1 MTDPILEDIQNGN
14 PTVDEEELRR
24 QSEIES
30 AAIQQDMDE
39 AAALELPNP
48 AQPAAGNQPQQP
60 QQPTGSNTE
69 KEEKEVPVEGSKE
82 ETEQPEEKKEPK
94 PFDSLYTPRGFIEQV
109 FAAPTGAL
117 DFGVDIINMIPGVN
131 APKLPKFHSGLA
143 QSTRE
148 IFSVVA
154 PTIGLTKLG
163 TGGASVGAARIGFTA
178 PSLGRFLA
186 DPFVKWLGTTSMAA
200 GTGAAVDY
208 TSSTSKE
215 GDNLTGTL
223 KKTWPKTFGWIP
235 DDIATL
241 DDDSPDM
248 KRSKTVTE
256 GIGIG
261 VFSDLF
267 IGSAKVLQAL
277 RGVDEA
283 TKWVPESE
291 KAGKYFETLN
301 KGKKVT
307 EEVATTPPKTKEL
320 SLVDRLRGK
329 TTPEEELVLTLEDGA
344 KKRSDELDK
353 IGEDTFNRT
362 QSLDEPT
369 LGVHDMFDHTES
381 GVRTTDSK
389 GIVGAAADQA
399 RIASNAD
406 TVHGRVGSVV
416 SESTMLRITNGDAD
430 VEDVVKALAKNL
442 QDADEFGYKTPS
454 GKYLS
459 YKQIMASAD
468 KLAETIYQ
476 MPMDDMKLAIK
487 AMQTIDPET
496 GTRVFRSEGAQ
507 TVKKLMEMT
516 SEDMKVIGKGGEMA
530 EVRANALVQA
540 SMAGQ
545 ISDLAMG
552 ARLMEG
558 SSAVPRATDL
568 MIDRMQFMMIQ
579 NGLNGYVK
587 GRALAMLKNP
597 QGMAKFDPEQL
608 KEAKQKIV
616 ANAAVTASTMRALLK
631 ENPAMLDPIRLAYE
645 LTDGEINT
653 VTKLNNYVRQS
664 TSALQ
669 KALIDPQPD
678 IPNIFVQG
686 HFATIYNSILSAL
699 GTPIKAGVSSVVLL
713 GERPLATGL
722 AGLGGL
728 VRPGTRGTSAKVL
741 KRAWFGYSNL
751 LGGLQKSIP
760 YMNEIFRRS
769 ANVDD
774 VVNYVGR
781 EGSYLRNQRQLELLN
796 SVADAKAANGEF
808 GPKAALAQFEMLE
821 DIAQHPKLRFGQRAM
836 MALDGFTNSMIGY
849 AESRMRAWDK
859 YTVDGTYSID
869 RESLAAMA
877 EDVYE
882 DMFDPATNIIRDSAV
897 RRAGGEIAMNLDS
910 KAVNGVTELIRRF
923 PMLKPF
929 MLFPKTTVNMMQFS
943 GSHNPVGM
951 FIDKVNKFERPFN
964 KMDGPEVEKVLTE
977 YGEKMDGDVEMVYET
992 LRAEMKGRKAIG
1004 AMAVATTS
1012 GMFLTG
1018 RIHGNGLY
1026 DRQKQQLRREAGWKP
1041 RTAQGL
1047 DGKWYSYE
1055 WLGPLADW
1063 VSLTSDIGDNLIE
1076 GSLTEMDANE
1086 LFSMM
1091 GFIISANLTDKSFI
1105 AGLEPLFDMT
1115 SGNAGAINRWTS
1127 AYMSGQLPLSSMR
1140 GEISRLLTP
1149 QLKEV
1154 ENNFFELMAN
1164 RNPGFK
1170 GSLPDRYDWI
1180 DGGVV
1185 GIPDNPMTR
1194 IMNVYT
1200 PWKVSDSISDE
1211 KQFLIDIE
1219 YDGRPAVNKDR
1230 NGIKYTNEERSLILS
1245 KMGEQG
1251 YFKEAIKRVMQ
1262 TQDAKQFRKDFRQAQ
1277 KDGLQPRL
1285 EQFKNIHRQLDIAL
1299 RESVAQAASDLP
1311 DGVRQEIQQKGYQ
1324 RDVVEAYT
1332 QRGDLEGAKRY
1343 LDTVKQKY
1351 SY

>member
-1 MTDPILEDIQNGN
+1 MTTLHLQ
-14 PTVDEEELRR
+14 V
-24 QSEIES
+24 
-30 AAIQQDMDE
+30 
-39 AAALELPNP
+39 
-48 AQPAAGNQPQQP
+48 
-60 QQPTGSNTE
+60 
-69 KEEKEVPVEGSKE
+69 
-82 ETEQPEEKKEPK
+82 KKV
-94 PFDSLYTPRGFIEQV
+94 I
-109 FAAPTGAL
+109 
-117 DFGVDIINMIPGVN
+117 
-131 APKLPKFHSGLA
+131 
-143 QSTRE
+143 
-148 IFSVVA
+148 
-154 PTIGLTKLG
+154 
-163 TGGASVGAARIGFTA
+163 
-178 PSLGRFLA
+178 
-186 DPFVKWLGTTSMAA
+186 
-200 GTGAAVDY
+200 
-208 TSSTSKE
+208 
-215 GDNLTGTL
+215 NLTGTL
-223 KKTWPKTFGWIP
+223 KKSWPKTFGWIP

-301 KGKKVT
+301 KGKKVS

-699 GTPIKAGVSSVVLL
+699 GTPVKAGVSSVVLL
-713 GERPLATGL
+713 GERPIATGL

-751 LGGLQKSIP
+751 LGALQKSIP
-760 YMNEIFRRS
+760 YMNEVFRRS

-774 VVNYVGR
+774 VINYVGR

-836 MALDGFTNSMIGY
+836 MALDGFSNSMIGY

-1219 YDGRPAVNKDR
+1219 YDGRPAVNKDK
-1230 NGIKYTNEERSLILS
+1230 NGIKYTGEERSLILS
-1245 KMGEQG
+1245 KMGEQK
-1251 YFKEAIKRVMQ
+1251 YFKRAIQRVMQ
-1262 TQDAKQFRKDFRQAQ
+1262 TEDGKQFRKDFKQAQ